1 MASDP
6 SRHEIY
12 TLPRS
17 PVGASKW
24 LKLRE
29 KLKEFRLH
37 SLKADP
43 EAFASTYADEVK
55 FSDEI
60 WEKRMTNPLAIHLCA
75 VRLTSNDDDGSGND
89 DLSALIEN
97 DWLGSMV
104 VIGPK
109 EDGTAG
115 LHASR
120 SPWETTVPDK
130 SSSDDAAK
138 TLPVY
143 QLNGVFVT
151 PDARGLGIGKKL
163 TVATI
168 EAAISSARSLGFKAI
183 RMQVRVEV
191 DNAAAKKL
199 YSSCGFAEVGR
210 ESYTTKEKEKNGV
223 KIPAQTGVC
232 VVMEQIRDIP

>member
-1 MASDP
+1 MASDR
-6 SRHEIY
+6 SRYEIY

-17 PVGASKW
+17 PAGASKW

-37 SLKADP
+37 SLKVDP

-60 WEKRMTNPLAIHLCA
+60 WEKRMTNPLAIHLSA
-75 VRLTSNDDDGSGND
+75 VRLASDDETHEKD

-120 SPWETTVPDK
+120 SPWEITAPDK
-130 SSSDDAAK
+130 SSSDEAAK
-138 TLPVY
+138 ALPVY

-183 RMQVRVEV
+183 RMQVRVEA

-199 YSSCGFAEVGR
+199 YSSCGFGAVGR
-210 ESYTTKEKEKNGV
+210 ESYAVKEKEKNGI

-232 VVMEQIRDIP
+232 VVMEQVRDIP